1 MISIIQ
7 FLGTNCEYDTLKAY
21 QDLGYKAKLV
31 WHEDNEIPANT
42 ELVVL
47 PGGFSYGDY
56 LRSGAIAKFAN
67 IMNAIISYANK
78 GGNVLGIC
86 NGFQILT
93 ELKLLDGAL
102 INNQNLKFISK
113 FQNIKAVN
121 TDNIFLS
128 NIDKDKLL
136 NIPIAHADGN
146 FVCKKDDLKSMYDN
160 NQILLKY
167 CDEDGA
173 DCNVNGSVDNI
184 AGICNKRKNIFGLM
198 PHPER
203 ATSDLLGSKDGLSM
217 LDGFFR

>member
-1 MISIIQ
+1 MIAVIQ
-7 FLGTNCEYDTLKAY
+7 FLGTNCEYDTIKAY
-21 QDLGYKAKLV
+21 ENLGYKTKLV
-31 WHEDNEIPANT
+31 WHEDNELPANT

-67 IMNAIISYANK
+67 IINAVISYANK
-78 GGNVLGIC
+78 GGVVLGIC

-113 FQNIKAVN
+113 FQNIKAIN
-121 TDNIFLS
+121 TNNSFLK
-128 NIDKDKLL
+128 NVDKLKPL

-146 FVCKKDDLKSMYDN
+146 FVCNNDILKSMSDN
-160 NQILLKY
+160 EQILLKY
-167 CDEDGA
+167 CDDEGNE
-173 DCNVNGSVDNI
+173 CNINGSIDNI
-184 AGICNKRKNIFGLM
+184 AGICNKEKNIFGLM

-203 ATSDLLGSKDGLSM
+203 ATSDILGSTDGLCM
-217 LDGFFR
+217 LDGFFK

>member
-121 TDNIFLS
+121 TDNSFLS